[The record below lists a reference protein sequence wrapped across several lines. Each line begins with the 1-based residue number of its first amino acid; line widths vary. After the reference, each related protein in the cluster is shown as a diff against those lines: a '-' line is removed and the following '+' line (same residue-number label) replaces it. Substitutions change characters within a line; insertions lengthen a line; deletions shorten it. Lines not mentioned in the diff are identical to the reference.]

1 MIADQKILI
10 IDDDADLLQLA
21 SLIFKKAGAQV
32 ITANDG
38 LDGISKFFTHHP
50 DLVILDVMMPDS
62 NGFDVCQRIRQVS
75 DDPLIMLTSLNR
87 EEDML
92 KGLAAGADD
101 FLSKPFH
108 PEILLARAQTVLRRT
123 QRSNGHN
130 GHNGSNGSNGH
141 NGQNGNNGY
150 YRSNGKNGSNG
161 HAGSNENS
169 VSFSYNDGY
178 LSIDIDRHEVLLH
191 GKRIKLTPIEF
202 RLLVYLARNG
212 GKLLTFDRIL
222 ANVWGSEYQGS
233 IDYVHV
239 YISHLRR
246 KIEENAKGS
255 RYIMTVHGVGY
266 VFEQQEVFYKP

>member
-1 MIADQKILI
+1 MLADQKILI

-21 SLIFKKAGAQV
+21 SFIFKKAGAQV

-38 LDGISKFFTHHP
+38 LDGISKFYTHRP
-50 DLVILDVMMPDS
+50 DLVILDVMMPGS

-92 KGLAAGADD
+92 RGLAAGADD
-101 FLSKPFH
+101 FLSKPFN
-108 PEILLARAQTVLRRT
+108 PEILLARVRTVLRRS
-123 QRSNGHN
+123 QRSYGY
-130 GHNGSNGSNGH
+130 S
-141 NGQNGNNGY
+141 GQDGNNGY
-150 YRSNGKNGSNG
+150 YRSNRQNEYNSQNGSHENT
-161 HAGSNENS
+161 GS
-169 VSFSYNDGY
+169 FTYNDGY
-178 LSIDIDRHEVLLH
+178 LSIDIERHEVLIH
-191 GKRIKLTPIEF
+191 EKRIKLTPIEF

-222 ANVWGSEYQGS
+222 ANVWGSQYRGS

-246 KIEENAKGS
+246 KLEENVKGS
-255 RYIMTVHGVGY
+255 RYILTVHGVGY
-266 VFEQQEVFYKP
+266 VFEKQELRAKS

>member
-1 MIADQKILI
+1 MIDQKVLI
-10 IDDDADLLQLA
+10 IDDDPDLLQLA
-21 SLIFKKAGAQV
+21 GLIFKKAGAQV

-38 LDGISKFFTHHP
+38 LDGISKFFTYHP
-50 DLVILDVMMPDS
+50 DLIILDVMMPGS

-101 FLSKPFH
+101 FLTKPFN
-108 PEILLARAQTVLRRT
+108 PEILLARANTVLRRS

-130 GHNGSNGSNGH
+130 GHNGSNGHNGH
-141 NGQNGNNGY
+141 NG
-150 YRSNGKNGSNG
+150 RNGKNGYNG
-161 HAGSNENS
+161 YNGNHGSAAA
-169 VSFSYNDGY
+169 FSYNDGY
-178 LSIDIDRHEVLLH
+178 LSIDVERHEVLVH

-202 RLLVYLARNG
+202 RLLVFLARNG
-212 GKLLTFDRIL
+212 GKLLTFDKIL
-222 ANVWGSEYQGS
+222 VNVWGGEYQGS

-246 KIEENAKGS
+246 KIEGDTKSS
-255 RYIMTVHGVGY
+255 RYIITVHGVGY
-266 VFEQQEVFYKP
+266 VFEKQELVFK

>member
-1 MIADQKILI
+1 MDQKILI

-50 DLVILDVMMPDS
+50 DLVILDVMMPGS

-101 FLSKPFH
+101 FLSKPFN

-130 GHNGSNGSNGH
+130 GSNGYNGYNGSNGKNGYNGHNGSNG
-141 NGQNGNNGY
+141 QNGN
-150 YRSNGKNGSNG
+150 S
-161 HAGSNENS
+161 A
-169 VSFSYNDGY
+169 SFSYNDGY
-178 LSIDIDRHEVLLH
+178 LSIDIERHEVLIH

-246 KIEENAKGS
+246 KIEENVKGS

-266 VFEQQEVFYKP
+266 VFEKQEVLYKP

>member
-38 LDGISKFFTHHP
+38 LDGISKFFTYHP
-50 DLVILDVMMPDS
+50 DLVILDVMMPGS
-62 NGFDVCQRIRQVS
+62 SGFDICQRIRQVS
-75 DDPLIMLTSLNR
+75 DEPLIMLTSLNR

-101 FLSKPFH
+101 FLSKPFN
-108 PEILLARAQTVLRRT
+108 PEILLARAQTVLRRS

-130 GHNGSNGSNGH
+130 GHNGNNGYNGKNGH
-141 NGQNGNNGY
+141 NGSTEHSG
-150 YRSNGKNGSNG
+150 
-161 HAGSNENS
+161 
-169 VSFSYNDGY
+169 SFSYNDGY
-178 LSIDIDRHEVLLH
+178 LSIDIERHEVLIH

-266 VFEQQEVFYKP
+266 VFEKQELMFKP